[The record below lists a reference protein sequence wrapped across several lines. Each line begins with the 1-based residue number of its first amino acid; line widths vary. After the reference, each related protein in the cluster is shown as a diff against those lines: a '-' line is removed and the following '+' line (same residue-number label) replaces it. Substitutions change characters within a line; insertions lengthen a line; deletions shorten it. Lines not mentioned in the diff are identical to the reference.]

1 MRVRLCLL
9 VTLVAGCVDLSR
21 PPELQRPPPGDAG
34 AEPALPDA
42 APRDLAAPGIAD
54 AGVSLDLAAP
64 VDETSADDA
73 AVDASVSPDM
83 TVPADV
89 AAPSPDAAP
98 LTPDLAPPADAP
110 PLPADAAAPP
120 DLAPDLS
127 PDRAPD
133 LAPDLA
139 PDAGPPPLVI
149 DDFQSAGPI
158 NRNNLNSEVTWDH
171 ENCARVNG
179 EMVCSYTGT
188 GGFHDFIETL
198 LSWCSYDASKYRKFR
213 FRMRTSAAGE
223 KIDVFVTRNPT
234 GACDGTQVLLGT
246 VTSTTAMTTYELDLG
261 PILAS
266 SKWLTAFEFTPK
278 STSGTQFIYDDLQ
291 LVP

>member
-1 MRVRLCLL
+1 MRLRLWLL
-9 VTLVAGCVDLSR
+9 LTLAAGCVDLSR

-42 APRDLAAPGIAD
+42 VPDAVPRDLATPAMAD
-54 AGVSLDLAAP
+54 ASVSLDLAAP
-64 VDETSADDA
+64 VDEASAADA

-83 TVPADV
+83 MMPADV

-98 LTPDLAPPADAP
+98 LTPDLALPADAP
-110 PLPADAAAPP
+110 PLPADAAAP
-120 DLAPDLS
+120 
-127 PDRAPD
+127 PD

-171 ENCARVNG
+171 ENCARVSG

-198 LSWCSYDASKYRKFR
+198 LNWCSYDGSKYRKFR
-213 FRMRTSAAGE
+213 FRLRTSVAGE

-234 GACDGTQVLLGT
+234 GGCNGTQVLLGT
-246 VTSTTAMTTYELDLG
+246 ITSTTTMTTYELDLG